1 MVRPTHLHYARDAHF
16 QMMLLEEQG
25 SWGSLYFSP
34 TLSTSHLS
42 GFYYGWIELAYL
54 GCHT

>member
-42 GFYYGWIELAYL
+42 GLYYGWIELAYL